1 MEISSEQN
9 KPESVL
15 PRWALALMSLLVL
28 IVLIETAAVI
38 YFSSRKPQNP
48 VTEKPVKVTR
58 YQPYSQAVSTSHPAS
73 YPVTYALSNRQH
85 QHHWAQNNAA
95 QHRTSGYDPFWTDA
109 FTSLDEL
116 EERMNR
122 LFDSFMVSSH
132 YGFPKGNSFLGSQND
147 LLDFVP
153 TVDLEEKEDHYL
165 VKVDLPGLEKDKI
178 DIKASGQLLTIS
190 GIRQNSSQSQDD
202 HSGVFTQERSYGS
215 FSRTIS
221 LPGLVEEYGIKA
233 AYENGVLTV
242 TLPKAAENKD
252 SKKIAVQ

>member
-1 MEISSEQN
+1 MSEYPTYSFSKTYNGHILSTLAQILKEEGWNITTAVLITRKEVSMEISSEQN

-85 QHHWAQNNAA
+85 QPHWAQNNAA

-109 FTSLDEL
+109 FTS
-116 EERMNR
+116 
-122 LFDSFMVSSH
+122 F
-132 YGFPKGNSFLGSQND
+132 
-147 LLDFVP
+147 
-153 TVDLEEKEDHYL
+153 
-165 VKVDLPGLEKDKI
+165 
-178 DIKASGQLLTIS
+178 
-190 GIRQNSSQSQDD
+190 
-202 HSGVFTQERSYGS
+202 
-215 FSRTIS
+215 
-221 LPGLVEEYGIKA
+221 
-233 AYENGVLTV
+233 
-242 TLPKAAENKD
+242 
-252 SKKIAVQ
+252 